1 LKNERQQ
8 QKFSPQDQTSLDEG
22 KNNLQE
28 KENKA
33 KQPPMV
39 VELVKQHEIMFN
51 SLPHFFVVVMGSNP
65 LAVVLREP
73 NATKKGLY

>member
-22 KNNLQE
+22 KINLQE

-33 KQPPMV
+33 KQP
-39 VELVKQHEIMFN
+39 
-51 SLPHFFVVVMGSNP
+51 S
-65 LAVVLREP
+65 RW
-73 NATKKGLY
+73 